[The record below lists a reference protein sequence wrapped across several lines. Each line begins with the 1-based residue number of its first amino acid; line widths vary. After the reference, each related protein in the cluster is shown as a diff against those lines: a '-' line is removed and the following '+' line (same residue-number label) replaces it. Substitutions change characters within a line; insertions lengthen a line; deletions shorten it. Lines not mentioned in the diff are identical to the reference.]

1 MADKITQLQREL
13 GTIIKGKKEVTDKI
27 IMAVLARG
35 HVLLEDVPG
44 VGKTTTTVN
53 LGVGLAM
60 KGKRVL
66 LVDADPQG
74 DLTVSLGWKDNDN
87 LSITLANKIMDFIQ
101 DKNSSHDDVVLHHAE
116 GVDLI
121 PANLE
126 LSALELS
133 LVNAMSREVA
143 LKGYLNTVK
152 DKYDYILID
161 CMPSL
166 SMITV
171 NALSSADSVI
181 IPVQAQFL
189 SAKGMQQLVQ
199 TIAKVKRQ
207 INPHLKIDGVLFTLV
222 DGRTNLAK
230 STQDAIKFAYGK
242 NVKIFNT
249 NIPIA
254 IKAAETSSKGK
265 SIYTYAPKSTVA
277 QAYEELTKEVLGIEQ
292 REKHRFYAE
301 QFR

>member
-1 MADKITQLQREL
+1 MSKCK
-13 GTIIKGKKEVTDKI
+13 TIAVCNQKG
-27 IMAVLARG
+27 
-35 HVLLEDVPG
+35 G

-101 DKNSSHDDVVLHHAE
+101 DKNSSPDDVILHHTV

-152 DKYDYILID
+152 D
-161 CMPSL
+161 
-166 SMITV
+166 SMIISLLIV
-171 NALSSADSVI
+171 CPPSV
-181 IPVQAQFL
+181 
-189 SAKGMQQLVQ
+189 
-199 TIAKVKRQ
+199 
-207 INPHLKIDGVLFTLV
+207 
-222 DGRTNLAK
+222 
-230 STQDAIKFAYGK
+230 
-242 NVKIFNT
+242 
-249 NIPIA
+249 
-254 IKAAETSSKGK
+254 
-265 SIYTYAPKSTVA
+265 
-277 QAYEELTKEVLGIEQ
+277 
-292 REKHRFYAE
+292 
-301 QFR
+301 

>member
-1 MADKITQLQREL
+1 MSKCK
-13 GTIIKGKKEVTDKI
+13 TIAICNQKG
-27 IMAVLARG
+27 
-35 HVLLEDVPG
+35 G

-207 INPHLKIDGVLFTLV
+207 INPHLKITEFFLLSLTAGQILLKAHRTLL
-222 DGRTNLAK
+222 NLLMVRMLKYLILIYPLQLRLLKQAQRVK
-230 STQDAIKFAYGK
+230 AY
-242 NVKIFNT
+242 I
-249 NIPIA
+249 
-254 IKAAETSSKGK
+254 
-265 SIYTYAPKSTVA
+265 
-277 QAYEELTKEVLGIEQ
+277 LTLQKVQ
-292 REKHRFYAE
+292 
-301 QFR
+301 

>member
-1 MADKITQLQREL
+1 MMSKCK
-13 GTIIKGKKEVTDKI
+13 TIAICNQKG
-27 IMAVLARG
+27 
-35 HVLLEDVPG
+35 G

-74 DLTVSLGWKDNDN
+74 DLTVSLGWKGNDN

-101 DKNSSHDDVVLHHAE
+101 DKNSSPDDVILHHAE

-181 IPVQAQFL
+181 IPVQAQFI

-222 DGRTNLAK
+222 DGRTNL
-230 STQDAIKFAYGK
+230 
-242 NVKIFNT
+242 VKIFNT

>member
-74 DLTVSLGWKDNDN
+74 DLTVSLGWNDN

-101 DKNSSHDDVVLHHAE
+101 DKNSSHDDVILHHAE

-242 NVKIFNT
+242 DVKIFNT

>member
-1 MADKITQLQREL
+1 MSKCK
-13 GTIIKGKKEVTDKI
+13 TIAICNQKG
-27 IMAVLARG
+27 
-35 HVLLEDVPG
+35 G

-171 NALSSADSVI
+171 NALSSADHSFFLC
-181 IPVQAQFL
+181 PVNLARCKMIHSDHIVQSRIKGYCVNHMSSLLSFKKFYFL
-189 SAKGMQQLVQ
+189 SL
-199 TIAKVKRQ
+199 
-207 INPHLKIDGVLFTLV
+207 NP
-222 DGRTNLAK
+222 
-230 STQDAIKFAYGK
+230 S
-242 NVKIFNT
+242 
-249 NIPIA
+249 
-254 IKAAETSSKGK
+254 
-265 SIYTYAPKSTVA
+265 
-277 QAYEELTKEVLGIEQ
+277 
-292 REKHRFYAE
+292 
-301 QFR
+301 